1 MSSALITA
9 NWFLLGRDLYFR
21 RLEIYSMEWNQEIK
35 LENFIVS
42 SASYGGPLA
51 LRRDDRKITKV
62 RGPGQPVISIFS
74 GSGMTVTS
82 FKWTQRPIVHM
93 GWSNEE
99 KLICI
104 QDDGNVVV
112 FNMFGKLFHK
122 FNIFPKV
129 HDAKI
134 VDAKVFTNTK
144 NVTGIAVMTSNFNI
158 FIVNSIKDIK
168 TRQLSDVPKSTV
180 EPTCWEVVSEE
191 FSTDVFFAR
200 GKELYRLKQDEHHTS
215 AMLQPDI
222 SNPYSAILEM
232 AVSLNAR
239 HLCFFTDSGH
249 LWLGS
254 TDLRHKY
261 CEIETYTIHRPKQLV
276 WCGNETVVVYWEQ
289 DHTVLIVAKNGQF
302 VQDTYDH
309 AVHLLAEI
317 DGVRIISSA
326 RHELLQKVPEVV
338 QKIFR
343 INSTEPGSFLLEAS
357 KQFQKGS
364 HKANEYITLIKSKS
378 SLEDAVNQCL
388 DAVKYEF
395 DTDIQKMLI
404 RAAQFGKCFIS
415 GMNSHKYV
423 KMCCLLRVL
432 NAIRHFKVGIS
443 LTIEQLKYMK
453 LRESPSADENE
464 ALKNLLDRLIVRNMY
479 YLALQ
484 IAKCLK
490 LPESVGSSYIM
501 VHWAK
506 YKVGQHQ
513 ADEEIVAREIASKL
527 GYSSGVSYRE
537 IAEKAS
543 EFGKNK
549 LAIKLLEYESK
560 ASEQVELLLKLHEN
574 KSALHNA
581 IESGDT
587 DLIYMVVLK
596 LREKM
601 PLGDFKMTI
610 RNFPVAQAL
619 YIKYCKEYYK
629 SALAEIYI
637 QEDDFPSQAQ
647 MIIEESL
654 SDKNSHLRDSQ
665 LTVAIEAYN
674 KGRKDLYASM
684 CEETLKLSKFQREL
698 EEKFQSENKFV
709 GKSVHDTCK
718 ILLEMKDVKLAE
730 KVKNDFKIPDKR
742 YWFLRINTLAA
753 LKEWIELDKFAKLK
767 KSPVGYGPFVDA
779 CWANHNK
786 DEALKYMQKVPDDL
800 KAKYY
805 LKIECYSEAA
815 EIAFQQRDIQSLL
828 SVQCRLAKKNPEL
841 LLKVTGMLN
850 QLDYKN

>member
-21 RLEIYSMEWNQEIK
+21 KLEIYSMEWNQEIK

-42 SASYGGPLA
+42 STSYGGPLA

-62 RGPGQPVISIFS
+62 RGSGQPVISIFS

-388 DAVKYEF
+388 DA
-395 DTDIQKMLI
+395 
-404 RAAQFGKCFIS
+404 
-415 GMNSHKYV
+415 
-423 KMCCLLRVL
+423 
-432 NAIRHFKVGIS
+432 
-443 LTIEQLKYMK
+443 
-453 LRESPSADENE
+453 
-464 ALKNLLDRLIVRNMY
+464 
-479 YLALQ
+479 
-484 IAKCLK
+484 
-490 LPESVGSSYIM
+490 
-501 VHWAK
+501 
-506 YKVGQHQ
+506 
-513 ADEEIVAREIASKL
+513 
-527 GYSSGVSYRE
+527 
-537 IAEKAS
+537 
-543 EFGKNK
+543 
-549 LAIKLLEYESK
+549 LLEYESK

-654 SDKNSHLRDSQ
+654 SDKVHNQNSHLRDSQ

-786 DEALKYMQKVPDDL
+786 DEALKYVQKVPDDL

>member
-261 CEIETYTIHRPKQLV
+261 CEIET
-276 WCGNETVVVYWEQ
+276 CGNETVVVYWEQ

-432 NAIRHFKVGIS
+432 NAIRHF
-443 LTIEQLKYMK
+443 
-453 LRESPSADENE
+453 
-464 ALKNLLDRLIVRNMY
+464 
-479 YLALQ
+479 
-484 IAKCLK
+484 
-490 LPESVGSSYIM
+490 
-501 VHWAK
+501 
-506 YKVGQHQ
+506 KVGQHQ

-805 LKIECYSEAA
+805 LKIDNETFKAY
-815 EIAFQQRDIQSLL
+815 
-828 SVQCRLAKKNPEL
+828 
-841 LLKVTGMLN
+841 
-850 QLDYKN
+850 

>member
-168 TRQLSDVPKSTV
+168 TRQLSDVPRIEQESTV

-261 CEIETYTIHRPKQLV
+261 CEIET
-276 WCGNETVVVYWEQ
+276 CGNETVVVYWEQ

-415 GMNSHKYV
+415 GMNSHKY
-423 KMCCLLRVL
+423 R
-432 NAIRHFKVGIS
+432 R
-443 LTIEQLKYMK
+443 LKYMK

-501 VHWAK
+501 
-506 YKVGQHQ
+506 VGQHQ

>member
-21 RLEIYSMEWNQEIK
+21 KLEIYSMEWNQEIK

-42 SASYGGPLA
+42 STSYGGPLA

-62 RGPGQPVISIFS
+62 RGSGQPVISIFS

-415 GMNSHKYV
+415 GMNSNKYV

-432 NAIRHFKVGIS
+432 NAIRHSKVGIS
-443 LTIEQLKYMK
+443 LTIEHQYHCK
-453 LRESPSADENE
+453 
-464 ALKNLLDRLIVRNMY
+464 
-479 YLALQ
+479 Q
-484 IAKCLK
+484 
-490 LPESVGSSYIM
+490 
-501 VHWAK
+501 
-506 YKVGQHQ
+506 VGQHQ

-654 SDKNSHLRDSQ
+654 SDKVHNQNSHLRDSQ

-786 DEALKYMQKVPDDL
+786 DEALKYVQKVPDDL